1 VGTVKPIRA
10 RRILAGGFMGNA
22 VDDLGIQ
29 SEVQTI
35 LRKLTGSVGI
45 AIKALESNSMFLHNE
60 QMVAPAA
67 STIKVHILIEL
78 FKQAKAGKH
87 SLEEFIEIP
96 VNRDGAEWQTPSS
109 GILKD
114 LRSIQRL
121 SLMDVAT
128 LMMAVSDNVAT
139 NLLIDLLGAGNI
151 QTSIEH
157 LGLKS
162 TKLQRRMMD
171 LEAKGRG
178 LENVTSPHDMMITLQ
193 RIARYEILDR
203 NSCDTILDI
212 LSKCQ
217 DTFGVRRLIPEDVR
231 IEHKT
236 GELFGVCNDVGVVRI
251 PVNSFIFSI
260 MANSVNLVQGWDTI
274 AELGKLFYDH
284 FTSQS
289 PR

>member
-1 VGTVKPIRA
+1 
-10 RRILAGGFMGNA
+10 MGNA
-22 VDDLGIQ
+22 PGDLGVHD
-29 SEVQTI
+29 EVHTI

-45 AIKALESNSMFLHNE
+45 AVKALGSNSMFLHNE

-67 STIKVHILIEL
+67 STIKVHILIEI
-78 FKQAKAGKH
+78 FKQLKAGKH
-87 SLEEFIEIP
+87 SLDEFIEIP
-96 VNRDGAEWQTPSS
+96 VNREGAEWQSPSS

-121 SLMDVAT
+121 SLKDTAM
-128 LMMAVSDNVAT
+128 LMIAVSDNIAT
-139 NLLIDLLGAGNI
+139 NMLIDLLGVENI

-171 LEAKGRG
+171 LDAKSRG
-178 LENVTSPHDMMITLQ
+178 LENVTSPHDMMLTLQ
-193 RIARYEILDR
+193 GIARYEILDR

-217 DTFGVRRLIPEDVR
+217 DIFGVRRLIPENVR

-236 GELFGVCNDVGVVRI
+236 GELFNVCNDVGIVRI
-251 PVNSFIFSI
+251 PHNSFIFSI
-260 MANSVNLVQGWDTI
+260 MANDVNLVQGWDTI
-274 AELGKLFYDH
+274 AELGKLFYDR